1 MNQKMK
7 KLIITIL
14 FILGIN
20 KTFSQISN
28 VNIVTKQNDTL
39 KNVVL
44 KINYFSK
51 VELNHKL
58 QEKLVVLDKNGNKK
72 ELLPSDVTSFSL
84 KYNNETLN
92 YENVDNNLFALIM
105 YSNKLKLLKY
115 IKRGYTSINIYIIK
129 RPNDGKISYMEAM
142 GLSRLISKKVI
153 NREITDCQSTIDKV
167 DNKELKIHGESGV
180 LELIKDYELSC
191 FN

>member
-1 MNQKMK
+1 MK